1 MPPSN
6 TDLALAFIRKW
17 AQTYDLKQT
26 YKIRRISAIE
36 TRENH
41 ERLSQRCFPIADDS
55 VQNGFVFLMLNECCY
70 EGPNRMKRNWE
81 HVTQTRGSVLWVE

>member
-6 TDLALAFIRKW
+6 TDLALAFIRKST
-17 AQTYDLKQT
+17 QIYDLKQT
-26 YKIRRISAIE
+26 YKIWRMSVIE
-36 TRENH
+36 TREKH

-70 EGPNRMKRNWE
+70 KA
-81 HVTQTRGSVLWVE
+81 GSK